1 MVINL
6 LFSWIISDLLGHII
20 LSTMRK
26 REHGYNYDGETVFSR
41 VRSDAPGPDDET
53 LDREFFVYVMG
64 PYTAFNAECAYDNAD
79 KLRTRFADD
88 PLFDPDEHVTDDGR
102 GDYEA
107 VLQAFCSQLRE
118 RLGVRA
124 FLATDIDIPT
134 LDESDGSTPGM
145 AVPRQSV
152 AFAAVS
158 DAVVFVFTEGGLTTG
173 AGGELGTILGEFNLA
188 PDDPEQ
194 VRKPRERFCVFQS
207 EGFES
212 GTIEEIPPAYEIESV
227 PFANREGLV
236 EATQQ
241 FLVNLKRDH
250 PDRQLP
256 IYRPY
261 DG

>member
-1 MVINL
+1 M
-6 LFSWIISDLLGHII
+6 S
-20 LSTMRK
+20 K
-26 REHGYNYDGETVFSR
+26 RGYGYNYDGETIFSC
-41 VRSDAPGPDDET
+41 VQSDAPEPDDET

-64 PYTAFNAECAYDNAD
+64 PYTAFDAKYAYDDAD

-107 VLQAFCSQLRE
+107 VLQAFCSQLRDQ
-118 RLGVRA
+118 LGVRA

-188 PDDPEQ
+188 PDDPER
-194 VRKPRERFCVFQS
+194 VRKPRERFRVFQS
-207 EGFES
+207 EGFQS
-212 GTIEEIPPAYEIESV
+212 ATIEETPPAYGIDSV
-227 PFANREGLV
+227 TFANREGLV

-241 FLVNLKRDH
+241 FLANLEQDH
-250 PDRQLP
+250 PDRQLS

>member
-1 MVINL
+1 M
-6 LFSWIISDLLGHII
+6 S
-20 LSTMRK
+20 K
-26 REHGYNYDGETVFSR
+26 RGYGYNYDGETVFSR
-41 VRSDAPGPDDET
+41 VQSDAPEPDDET

-64 PYTAFNAECAYDNAD
+64 PYTAFDAKYAYDDAD

-107 VLQAFCSQLRE
+107 VLQAFCSQLRDQ
-118 RLGVRA
+118 LGVRA

-188 PDDPEQ
+188 PDDPER
-194 VRKPRERFCVFQS
+194 VRKPRERFRVFQS
-207 EGFES
+207 EGFQS
-212 GTIEEIPPAYEIESV
+212 ATIEEIPPAYRIDSV
-227 PFANREGLV
+227 TFANREGLV

-241 FLVNLKRDH
+241 FLANLEQDH
-250 PDRQLP
+250 PDRQLS

>member
-1 MVINL
+1 M
-6 LFSWIISDLLGHII
+6 S
-20 LSTMRK
+20 K
-26 REHGYNYDGETVFSR
+26 RGYGYNYDGETIFSR
-41 VRSDAPGPDDET
+41 VRSDAPEPDDET

-64 PYTAFNAECAYDNAD
+64 PYTAFDAKYAYDDAD

-134 LDESDGSTPGM
+134 FDESDASTPGM

-188 PDDPEQ
+188 PDDPER
-194 VRKPRERFCVFQS
+194 VRKSRKRFRVFQS
-207 EGFES
+207 EGFQS
-212 GTIEEIPPAYEIESV
+212 ATIEEIPPAYRIDSV
-227 PFANREGLV
+227 TFANREELV
-236 EATQQ
+236 DGTQQ
-241 FLVNLKRDH
+241 FLVNLERDH
-250 PDRQLP
+250 PDKQLP